1 MTFGLEINWLLF
13 FGVFYPKQPSQVPA
27 PFLFYLFIYFFP
39 LTALIGCGAIELFL
53 AQLWVWGSLQAPQ
66 GDGSCNDF

>member
-1 MTFGLEINWLLF
+1 MDEDVILLKEKLALLVTRFSNFTLRTFCSF
-13 FGVFYPKQPSQVPA
+13 
-27 PFLFYLFIYFFP
+27 FLFIFFP

-53 AQLWVWGSLQAPQ
+53 AQLWVWGSLQTPQ